1 MKILDRLRFR
11 LATLF
16 RRSHVNADMEEEL
29 RSHVQL
35 RADDL
40 ERGGLSRWEAERRA
54 RLEFGG
60 EAKFEEQCRE
70 AAGGAFL
77 DSLKQDVRYGLRMLC
92 KSPSFTAIA
101 VATLA
106 LAIGANTVV
115 FATLNALILR
125 PLNVPEPQSLYALE
139 HGSDNGFQSY
149 PDYLD
154 LRDRNRAFE
163 NLAAY
168 NVTSAGLTAGDTSSR
183 AWVEEVTGNYFDTL
197 EVEPYLGRFIH
208 ASDEHGPNSA
218 PYIVLTYAYWHAHF
232 QDDRSVVGRT
242 VELNKY
248 PYTIVGVTPPGFHGT
263 LLIFQPDF
271 FVPIVNS
278 DQVDGGINLNDRGY
292 RWIFESFGHLKPGV
306 TPAQATADLNAVGAE
321 LAKTYPKEDAG
332 RMTFDLARPNLY
344 GNFLGRPVKAF
355 LAGLMLLAALIL
367 LAACTNLGSLFAARA
382 ADRRRELA
390 MRVALG
396 ASQARVVR
404 QLFTEALL
412 ISLLGGAVGMWA
424 SVMLLRALA
433 TWQPFPQF
441 PLYMP
446 VHPDSAVYGMALL
459 LALVSGFLFGAVPVR
474 QVLRTD
480 PYEVVK
486 AGPSGTAGRRVSLR
500 DVLLVAQIAICAVL
514 VTSSFVAVRGLARSL
529 RSNFGF
535 QPRNAMLV
543 DIALKMAGYTGDA
556 VPPMQ
561 KRILEALQSIP
572 GVTGVGMADVVPL
585 SGGGNTS
592 IFFTGQTAD
601 LRPSNAAAEGYI
613 YNISPGYIEA
623 SGTALLT
630 GRTFTWQDDV
640 GAPHVAIVNQTFARK
655 IFGSEHAALGRNFK
669 LRDGTP
675 VQAVGVVQDGKYF
688 SIAEDPQTAVFLPV
702 LQSPVNETITVVRFN
717 GDAHLVAAA
726 IGDTLRELDS
736 GLPYDMRTWEQTMDG
751 ALFPPRIATA
761 ALGVLGVM
769 GAMLSLTGIFGVAAY
784 SVSRRRK
791 DLGIRMALGAQRKD
805 VLEAALAR
813 PLKLLAAGSVAGL
826 ILGILASRVLAVI
839 VYQATPRDP
848 VVLTGVVLAMG
859 LLGLVATWIP
869 AQRALS
875 IDPLTLLREE

>member
-1 MKILDRLRFR
+1 MRLLDRIRFR
-11 LATLF
+11 LATIF
-16 RRSHVNADMEEEL
+16 RHSNVSADMEQEL
-29 RSHVQL
+29 RSHMQL

-40 ERGGLSRWEAERRA
+40 ERSGFSRREAERRA

-60 EAKFEEQCRE
+60 EAKFEEECRE
-70 AAGGAFL
+70 AAGGALF
-77 DSLKQDVRYGLRMLC
+77 DSLKQDVRYGLRMLR

-115 FATLNALILR
+115 FAFLNALILK
-125 PLNVPEPQSLYALE
+125 PLDVPDPASLYALE

-154 LRDRNRAFE
+154 LRDRNRTFE

-168 NVTSAGLTAGDTSSR
+168 NVTSAGLTAGDTPSR

-197 EVEPYLGRFIH
+197 QVEPYLGRMIH

-218 PYIVLTYAYWHAHF
+218 PYIVLTYAYWHSHF

-248 PYTIVGVTPPGFHGT
+248 PYTIVGVTPPGFYGT
-263 LLIFQPDF
+263 LLFFKPDF
-271 FVPIVNS
+271 FVPIINS
-278 DQVDGGINLNDRGY
+278 DQVDGGTNLNDRGY

-344 GNFLGRPVKAF
+344 GNFLGRPIKAF
-355 LAGLMLLAALIL
+355 LAALMLLAGLIL

-382 ADRRRELA
+382 ADRSRELA
-390 MRVALG
+390 MRLALG
-396 ASQARVVR
+396 ATQARILR
-404 QLFTEALL
+404 QLFTEAIL
-412 ISLLGGAVGMWA
+412 IALLGGVAGMWA
-424 SVMLLRALA
+424 SVMLLRALSN
-433 TWQPFPQF
+433 WQPYPQF
-441 PLYMP
+441 PLNMP
-446 VHPDSAVYGMALL
+446 VHPDFAMYGWALL
-459 LALVSGFLFGAVPVR
+459 LALVSGFLFGAVPVK

-480 PYEVVK
+480 PYEIVK
-486 AGPSGTAGRRVSLR
+486 AGPGGTVGRRVTLR
-500 DVLLVAQIAICAVL
+500 DALLVAQIAICAVL

-535 QPRNAMLV
+535 EPHNAMLV
-543 DIALKMAGYTGDA
+543 DTALKMAGYTGDA

-561 KRILEALQSIP
+561 KRLLGAMQSIP
-572 GVTGVGMADVVPL
+572 GVTAVGMADVVPL

-592 IFFTGQTAD
+592 IYFTSQTAD

-623 SGTALLT
+623 AATTLLS
-630 GRTFTWQDDV
+630 GRTFTWQDDMT
-640 GAPHVAIVNQTFARK
+640 APRVAVVNQTFARK
-655 IFGSEHAALGRNFK
+655 IFGSETAAVGRNFK
-669 LRDGTP
+669 LREGTL
-675 VQAVGVVQDGKYF
+675 VEVVGVVEDGKYF
-688 SIAEDPQTAVFLPV
+688 ALAEDPQPAVFLPI
-702 LQSPVNETITVVRFN
+702 LQSPVNETVTVVRFT
-717 GDAHLVAAA
+717 GDPRAVYTAM
-726 IGDTLRELDS
+726 GDKLRELDS
-736 GLPYDMRTWEQTMDG
+736 GLPYDMRTWDQTMQG

-761 ALGVLGVM
+761 ALGVLGVI

-784 SVSRRRK
+784 SVSKRRK
-791 DLGIRMALGAQRKD
+791 DLGIRLALGAQRKD
-805 VLEAALAR
+805 VLWAALAR
-813 PLKLLAAGSVAGL
+813 PVKLLAIGSATGL

-848 VVLTGVVLAMG
+848 VVLAGVVLSMS

>member
-1 MKILDRLRFR
+1 MRIINRLRFR

-16 RRSHVNADMEEEL
+16 RGSHMSADMEEEL
-29 RSHVQL
+29 RSHMQL

-40 ERGGLSRWEAERRA
+40 EREGMSRREAERRA

-60 EAKFEEQCRE
+60 EAKFEEECRE

-77 DSLKQDVRYGLRMLC
+77 DSLKQDVRYGLRMLR

-115 FATLNALILR
+115 FAVLDALILR
-125 PLNVPEPQSLYALE
+125 PLDVPDPASLYGIE
-139 HGSDNGFQSY
+139 HGSDNGYQSY

-154 LRDRNRAFE
+154 LRDRNWTFE

-168 NVTSAGLTAGDTSSR
+168 NVTSVGLTAGDTSSR
-183 AWVEEVTGNYFDTL
+183 AWVEEISGNYFDTL
-197 EVEPYLGRFIH
+197 EIEPYLGRMIH

-232 QDDRSVVGRT
+232 QDDHSVVGRT

-248 PYTIVGVTPPGFHGT
+248 PYTIVGVTPPGFLGT
-263 LLIFQPDF
+263 LVLFQPDF

-278 DQVDGGINLNDRGY
+278 DQVDGGTNLNDRGF

-306 TPAQATADLNAVGAE
+306 TPAQATADLNAIGAD

-344 GNFLGRPVKAF
+344 GNFLGRPVKEF
-355 LAGLMLLAALIL
+355 LAALMLLAALIL

-382 ADRRRELA
+382 AERSRELA
-390 MRVALG
+390 MRLALG
-396 ASQARVVR
+396 ASRGRILR
-404 QLFTEALL
+404 QLFTEAIL
-412 ISLLGGAVGMWA
+412 ISLLGGAVGLWG
-424 SVMLLRALA
+424 SVILLRSLSS
-433 TWQPFPQF
+433 WQPFPQF
-441 PLYMP
+441 PLNMP
-446 VHPDSAVYGMALL
+446 VHPDATVYSTALL

-480 PYEVVK
+480 PHEVVK
-486 AGPSGTAGRRVSLR
+486 AGPGGAVGRRVTLR
-500 DVLLVAQIAICAVL
+500 DVLLVTQIAICAVL

-535 QPRNAMLV
+535 QTRNAMLV
-543 DIALKMAGYTGDA
+543 DTALKMAGYTGES

-561 KRILEALQSIP
+561 KQLLEAMQSIP
-572 GVTGVGMADVVPL
+572 GVTAVGMADVVPL

-592 IFFTGQTAD
+592 IYFTSQTAD

-623 SGTALLT
+623 AGTTLLA
-630 GRTFTWQDDV
+630 GRTFTWQDDSS
-640 GAPHVAIVNQTFARK
+640 APRVAIVNQSFARK
-655 IFGSEHAALGRNFK
+655 IFGSETAAVGKNFK
-669 LRDGTP
+669 LREGTL
-675 VQAVGVVQDGKYF
+675 VQVAGVVEDGKYF
-688 SIAEDPQTAVFLPV
+688 ALAEDPQPAVFLPI
-702 LQSPVNETITVVRFN
+702 LQSPVNETITVVRFS
-717 GDAHLVAAA
+717 GDPRAAYTA
-726 IGDTLRELDS
+726 ISDRLRDLDS
-736 GLPYDMRTWEQTMDG
+736 GLPYDMRTWEQTMNG

-769 GAMLSLTGIFGVAAY
+769 GAVLSLTGVFGVAAY
-784 SVSRRRK
+784 SVSKRKK
-791 DLGIRMALGAQRKD
+791 DLGIRMALGAQRSE
-805 VLEAALAR
+805 VLRAALGR
-813 PLKLLAAGSVAGL
+813 PVKLLVVGSLAGL
-826 ILGILASRVLAVI
+826 LLGILASRVLAVI

-848 VVLTGVVLAMG
+848 VVLAGVVLAMA
-859 LLGLVATWIP
+859 LLGFVATWIP